1 MCLYS
6 SAPDIQSPDQ
16 GTNTEPGHQPDNIR
30 RKSFL
35 LSRIFSKPPGKD
47 QDDTDESDTGNNT
60 PDNDKDESFVDQ
72 KKVRRKKQVELP
84 QNTSSKRPSRNAT
97 KNVSL
102 KEASSD
108 SESGESGQ
116 SQPSNTGDK
125 ETKSK
130 DVSKVRGNTTIVC
143 TSCHK

>member
-1 MCLYS
+1 MCLCS

-72 KKVRRKKQVELP
+72 KKVRRKKLNKSLI
-84 QNTSSKRPSRNAT
+84 QNM
-97 KNVSL
+97 NVNCVIFL
-102 KEASSD
+102 AIE
-108 SESGESGQ
+108 
-116 SQPSNTGDK
+116 
-125 ETKSK
+125 
-130 DVSKVRGNTTIVC
+130 KVV
-143 TSCHK
+143 

>member
-1 MCLYS
+1 M
-6 SAPDIQSPDQ
+6 
-16 GTNTEPGHQPDNIR
+16 
-30 RKSFL
+30 
-35 LSRIFSKPPGKD
+35 
-47 QDDTDESDTGNNT
+47 
-60 PDNDKDESFVDQ
+60 
-72 KKVRRKKQVELP
+72 
-84 QNTSSKRPSRNAT
+84 
-97 KNVSL
+97 

-116 SQPSNTGDK
+116 SQPGNIGDK